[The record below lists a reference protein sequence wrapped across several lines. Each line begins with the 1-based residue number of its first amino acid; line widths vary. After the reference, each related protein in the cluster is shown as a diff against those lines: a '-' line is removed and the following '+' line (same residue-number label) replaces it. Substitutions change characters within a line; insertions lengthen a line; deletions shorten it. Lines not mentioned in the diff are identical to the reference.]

1 MYKLFSF
8 FIFFIILACSRDKYD
23 KPAPVPEETAQTWIE
38 RKVRE
43 HYYWYQDI
51 PPSEQLDFSIP
62 IPDFFTSLLSDQ
74 DGKKQNSVRSSMAS
88 ATRC

>member
-62 IPDFFTSLLSDQ
+62 FLGWKNIRIPKPIKETEPPTDW
-74 DGKKQNSVRSSMAS
+74 NS
-88 ATRC
+88 